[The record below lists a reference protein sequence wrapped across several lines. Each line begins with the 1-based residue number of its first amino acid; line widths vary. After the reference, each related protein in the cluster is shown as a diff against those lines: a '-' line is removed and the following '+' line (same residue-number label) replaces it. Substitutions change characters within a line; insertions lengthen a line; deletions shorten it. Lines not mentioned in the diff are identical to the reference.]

1 MMDYVA
7 VLNTLPHNLMIKFR
21 KLENLENKI
30 INRKWSQIFNNI
42 CIKEN
47 LVPKYT
53 FNIQLSEFIY
63 KINKIQDNVLTC

>member
-1 MMDYVA
+1 MDYVA

-30 INRKWSQIFNNI
+30 ISRKWSQIFNNV

-53 FNIQLSEFIY
+53 
-63 KINKIQDNVLTC
+63 KIIFKCTL